1 METKPGDHFIVK
13 VGEREYDT
21 VIDEHNTQ
29 RFVGNM
35 AIRLMVDAS
44 GRDFDRALRGQGT
57 HPSFTLNTL
66 AIAYDEGKVS
76 LEDMLDFYT
85 GMQYSVGALSTLS
98 YFEQMEFSN
107 PVWDAYDAEQAEKA
121 KQAKKKAKAQKAK
134 KKAKAQKAKMKAKIA
149 ES

>member
-1 METKPGDHFIVK
+1 MEIKPGDHFIVK
-13 VGEREYDT
+13 IGEWEYDT
-21 VIDEHNTQ
+21 VIDERNNQ

-35 AIRLMVDAS
+35 AIRLMVDGS

-66 AIAYDEGKVS
+66 AIAYLDERNIS
-76 LEDMLDFYT
+76 LKDMLDFYT

-98 YFEQMEFSN
+98 YFEELEFSN
-107 PVWDAYDAEQAEKA
+107 PVWDAYDAEQAEK
-121 KQAKKKAKAQKAK
+121 KAKAKKAK
-134 KKAKAQKAKMKAKIA
+134 KKAKKAKTKKAKMKAEID